1 MKPALRRILRDEHT
15 LQIGVHPA
23 RAVILTGLTA
33 PVRRWLA
40 LLDGTRDMRQV
51 LRAAS
56 AAGLDE
62 PTARAVLDQLTARR
76 VLHDASAGHRSL
88 RGLSLAERDRL
99 EPDVDALDLA
109 SAGSDGGFAA
119 FEARRRARVRVY
131 GAGRVGAQIVT
142 LLASCGVG
150 DIRVFDTGPVRP
162 RDLTP
167 GGLTWSELGL
177 SRQDGAVAVARRL
190 TSGGAPPCPEANDAP
205 SQEWNGTPRQEGI
218 GTPRKEGNGT
228 PVPTKPQAANRTTPA
243 SPIARQRTPHPRPR
257 HAPSTT
263 VSPLGRPERTSSP
276 SSRSGDH
283 PPGDHPPTTSR
294 QNHPPTHHSPSAP
307 TQDSAPAAPTEKNL
321 PAARSEDLPKA
332 HQPHD
337 LQPAAHQAVDRRPS
351 APGEAVDRRP
361 SAPGEAVDRRPSA
374 PGQTEDRRPSAPG
387 QTDDRPP
394 TAQQTQTHSPTA
406 PSDVRTRPTTPVR
419 SLRPAQDRA
428 RPHPTVTPPAPSGT
442 PSTLVQAG
450 GPYLG
455 DGTHRPDLV
464 ILAPVD
470 PLDFVL
476 VNELAELGIPHLLA
490 SAFEGHGSVG
500 PLVLPGRTACLH
512 CLDLTRRDRD
522 PGWAMVTARLGGYPP
537 GEIACDTTLATAV
550 AAAATGHALAHLDG
564 RQAAVTNC
572 TTDVIPDGR
581 WGSTSW
587 ARHPEC
593 RCMRNNPYSLRMVVS
608 PRSDD

>member
-1 MKPALRRILRDEHT
+1 MRPRVKPALRRILRDEHT
-15 LQIGVHPA
+15 LQIGAHPA

-62 PTARAVLDQLTARR
+62 PMARALLDQLIARR
-76 VLHDASAGHRSL
+76 VLHDASADHVSL
-88 RGLSLAERDRL
+88 RGLSLTERDRL

-109 SAGSDGGFAA
+109 SAGSDGGSAA
-119 FEARRRARVRVY
+119 FAARRRARVRVY

-150 DIRVFDTGPVRP
+150 DIRVFDPGPVRP

-177 SRQDGAVAVARRL
+177 SRQGGAVATARRL
-190 TSGGAPPCPEANDAP
+190 TSGGASPSRQANGTPSRQVNGAP
-205 SQEWNGTPRQEGI
+205 SQEANGTPGQTAR
-218 GTPRKEGNGT
+218 GTPPSNNPPTAGRPT
-228 PVPTKPQAANRTTPA
+228 PTP
-243 SPIARQRTPHPRPR
+243 PIPSRRGPHPRAK
-257 HAPSTT
+257 HISSTT
-263 VSPLGRPERTSSP
+263 VPPLARPKQTSTP
-276 SSRSGDH
+276 SLR
-283 PPGDHPPTTSR
+283 PGDHPPTAAGFT
-294 QNHPPTHHSPSAP
+294 QPPNPHPPSAP
-307 TQDSAPAAPTEKNL
+307 AQDNA
-321 PAARSEDLPKA
+321 
-332 HQPHD
+332 
-337 LQPAAHQAVDRRPS
+337 PS
-351 APGEAVDRRP
+351 AR
-361 SAPGEAVDRRPSA
+361 
-374 PGQTEDRRPSAPG
+374 GQGDPPKVG
-387 QTDDRPP
+387 QPDDRPP
-394 TAQQTQTHSPTA
+394 TAPDDVHAHPASP
-406 PSDVRTRPTTPVR
+406 RR
-419 SLRPAQDRA
+419 SLQPARDHA
-428 RPHPTVTPPAPSGT
+428 RPHPTITPPAPPGT

-537 GEIACDTTLATAV
+537 GELACDTTLATAV
-550 AAAATGHALAHLDG
+550 AAAATGHALAYLDG
-564 RQAAVTNC
+564 RPSAVTNC
-572 TTDVIPDGR
+572 TTDVTPDGR
-581 WGSTSW
+581 WCSAPWT
-587 ARHPEC
+587 RHPEC

-608 PRSDD
+608 PEGD